1 MKKIL
6 IIQTAFIGDVILAT
20 GLIEKLKQ
28 NFQDAEIDMLVRKGN
43 ESLLQNN
50 PHLRNRLIWDK
61 KTGKIRNLIRIL
73 GQIRR
78 NKYDIVV
85 NVHRFASSGFLTG
98 FSGAKERIGFIKNPL
113 SWLFT
118 KKVEHKIGQGHEV
131 DRNQALIAHL
141 MPDDQGPAGKPKLYP
156 ATTDYER
163 VMQWSKNK
171 PYITLSPASVWF
183 TKQFPPEKW
192 VELIE
197 NLPSNHHLYL
207 LGGPGDKDLV
217 NSIIEKV
224 TLNKTAI
231 KNLCGELSFLQSAA
245 LMSEAAM
252 NYVNDSAPLHMA
264 SAMNAPVTAI
274 FCSTV
279 PEFGFTPLSD
289 RSTIVEVEEKLT
301 CRPCGL
307 HGKRECPEGHFKCAL
322 DIKVEKLLEVI

>member
-43 ESLLQNN
+43 ESLLLNN

-61 KTGKIRNLIRIL
+61 KQRKIRNLFQIL

-78 NKYDIVV
+78 NNYDIVI

-98 FSGAKERIGFIKNPL
+98 FSGAYERIGFTKNPL

-118 KKVEHKIGQGHEV
+118 KKVEHKIGQGHEI

-141 MPDDQGPAGKPKLYP
+141 IPNDQGAAGKPRFYP
-156 ATTDYER
+156 AASDYEW
-163 VMQWSKNK
+163 VKQWSHNK
-171 PYITLSPASVWF
+171 PYITISPASVWF
-183 TKQFPPEKW
+183 TKQFPVEKW
-192 VELIE
+192 VELMEKI
-197 NLPSNHHLYL
+197 PSGYHLYL

-224 TLNKTAI
+224 TLNKIAI

-289 RSTIVEVEEKLT
+289 RSAIVEVEEKLA

-307 HGKRECPEGHFKCAL
+307 HGKRECPEGHFKCGL

>member
-50 PHLRNRLIWDK
+50 PHLRNLLIWDK
-61 KTGKIRNLIRIL
+61 KTRKIRNLYRIL
-73 GQIRR
+73 REIRR

-113 SWLFT
+113 AWLFT
-118 KKVEHKIGQGHEV
+118 KKIEHNIGHGHEI
-131 DRNQALIAHL
+131 DRNQALVAHL
-141 MPDDQGPAGKPKLYP
+141 MPEDRGLACKPRLYP
-156 ATTDYER
+156 ASTDFDR
-163 VMQWSKNK
+163 VRQWSLNK
-171 PYITLSPASVWF
+171 PYITISPASVWF
-183 TKQFPPEKW
+183 TKQFPVEKW
-192 VELIE
+192 VEFIGRIPE
-197 NLPSNHHLYL
+197 GYCLYL
-207 LGGPGDKDLV
+207 LGGLSDKNLV
-217 NSIIEKV
+217 NSIIEKSNS
-224 TLNKTAI
+224 NKIEI

-245 LMSEAAM
+245 LMSEAEM
-252 NYVNDSAPLHMA
+252 NFVNDSAPLHMA

-289 RSTIVEVEEKLT
+289 RSTIVEVEEKFA

-307 HGKRECPEGHFKCAL
+307 HGKRECPEGHFKCGM
-322 DIKVEKLLEVI
+322 DITVERLLEVL